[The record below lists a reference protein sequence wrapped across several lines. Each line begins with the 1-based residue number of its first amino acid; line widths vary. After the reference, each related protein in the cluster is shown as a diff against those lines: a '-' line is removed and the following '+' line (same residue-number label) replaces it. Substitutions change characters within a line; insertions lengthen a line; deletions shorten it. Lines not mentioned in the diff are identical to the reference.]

1 MDHHL
6 FQQLTKKTEQLI
18 ILCEKL
24 KQENAELRANE
35 LQWRQERVHL
45 IEKNE
50 IARTKVEAM
59 ITRLRTL
66 EQES

>member
-1 MDHHL
+1 MDHNL
-6 FQQLTKKTEQLI
+6 FQQLTKKAEKLI
-18 ILCEKL
+18 ALCEQL
-24 KQENAELRANE
+24 KQENAGLRVNE
-35 LQWRQERVHL
+35 KQWREERVHL

>member
-6 FQQLTKKTEQLI
+6 FQQFAKKTEQLI
-18 ILCEKL
+18 ALCEQL
-24 KQENAELRANE
+24 KQENAQLRANE
-35 LQWRQERVHL
+35 QQWREERVYL